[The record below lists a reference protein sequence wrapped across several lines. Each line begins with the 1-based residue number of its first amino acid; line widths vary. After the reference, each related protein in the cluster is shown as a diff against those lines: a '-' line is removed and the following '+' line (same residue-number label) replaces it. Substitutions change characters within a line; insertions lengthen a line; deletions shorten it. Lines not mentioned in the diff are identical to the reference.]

1 MRKSIGLLA
10 LLACAVILSA
20 CGQESVHEKQT
31 SLTYSNL
38 VDTGS
43 RAQLAQL
50 LADAGISEQS
60 ISGLMSNIIHFNQ
73 IAGSGNLISGFV
85 TTGTLE
91 PIYDQGKIQDLWAE
105 KSPNFIGYNCRLT
118 SFDLMKDLIK
128 VQTPQS
134 WDTSQLFMDEDA
146 IKESPR
152 ALFNQTEKSD
162 FFHVFAAI
170 PTVLTKDVSVHLA
183 KVQDYRRKNGISFV
197 KKSDLQA
204 SLISVWM
211 HSYFSGEEN
220 YLFIGHVG
228 VLIPARDGQL
238 YFIEKL
244 AFQEPYQMIKFAS
257 RQDLSDYLM
266 NKYDIEKNQP
276 NARPFVMEN
285 DQLISGYRANPDNP
299 DN

>member
-1 MRKSIGLLA
+1 MDLWINEKRLGTESINQILNFVLLFVMRKSIGLLA
-10 LLACAVILSA
+10 LLVCAVILSA
-20 CGQESVHEKQT
+20 CGQESVHKKQT

-73 IAGSGNLISGFV
+73 IAGSGTLISGFV

-134 WDTSQLFMDEDA
+134 
-146 IKESPR
+146 
-152 ALFNQTEKSD
+152 
-162 FFHVFAAI
+162 
-170 PTVLTKDVSVHLA
+170 
-183 KVQDYRRKNGISFV
+183 
-197 KKSDLQA
+197 
-204 SLISVWM
+204 
-211 HSYFSGEEN
+211 
-220 YLFIGHVG
+220 
-228 VLIPARDGQL
+228 
-238 YFIEKL
+238 
-244 AFQEPYQMIKFAS
+244 
-257 RQDLSDYLM
+257 
-266 NKYDIEKNQP
+266 
-276 NARPFVMEN
+276 
-285 DQLISGYRANPDNP
+285 
-299 DN
+299 

>member
-1 MRKSIGLLA
+1 M
-10 LLACAVILSA
+10 
-20 CGQESVHEKQT
+20 
-31 SLTYSNL
+31 
-38 VDTGS
+38 
-43 RAQLAQL
+43 
-50 LADAGISEQS
+50 
-60 ISGLMSNIIHFNQ
+60 
-73 IAGSGNLISGFV
+73 
-85 TTGTLE
+85 
-91 PIYDQGKIQDLWAE
+91 
-105 KSPNFIGYNCRLT
+105 
-118 SFDLMKDLIK
+118 
-128 VQTPQS
+128 
-134 WDTSQLFMDEDA
+134 
-146 IKESPR
+146 
-152 ALFNQTEKSD
+152 
-162 FFHVFAAI
+162 
-170 PTVLTKDVSVHLA
+170 
-183 KVQDYRRKNGISFV
+183 
-197 KKSDLQA
+197 QA

-211 HSYFSGEEN
+211 HSYFSEEEN

>member
-1 MRKSIGLLA
+1 LDLWINEKRLGKKSINQIFNFVLLFVMRKSIGLLV
-10 LLACAVILSA
+10 LLSCVVILSA
-20 CGQESVHEKQT
+20 CTQESVHKKQT

-73 IAGSGNLISGFV
+73 IAGAGNLISGFV

-134 WDTSQLFMDEDA
+134 
-146 IKESPR
+146 
-152 ALFNQTEKSD
+152 
-162 FFHVFAAI
+162 
-170 PTVLTKDVSVHLA
+170 
-183 KVQDYRRKNGISFV
+183 
-197 KKSDLQA
+197 
-204 SLISVWM
+204 
-211 HSYFSGEEN
+211 
-220 YLFIGHVG
+220 
-228 VLIPARDGQL
+228 
-238 YFIEKL
+238 
-244 AFQEPYQMIKFAS
+244 
-257 RQDLSDYLM
+257 
-266 NKYDIEKNQP
+266 
-276 NARPFVMEN
+276 
-285 DQLISGYRANPDNP
+285 
-299 DN
+299 